1 MEQSKLFCEIHS
13 WFKIVLIKTVKL
25 IGFQGVLVPMVFFF
39 YVYRRTQER
48 FCDLKL
54 KSIRES
60 AWNFKQNGNIQCFL
74 EGTENLKREDESF
87 RFRQGWLNKRLKVWI
102 TESRQFLM
110 RVLNCGG

>member
-25 IGFQGVLVPMVFFF
+25 IGFQSVSVWCSFI
-39 YVYRRTQER
+39 YVYRRTHER

-74 EGTENLKREDESF
+74 VGTENLKREDESF